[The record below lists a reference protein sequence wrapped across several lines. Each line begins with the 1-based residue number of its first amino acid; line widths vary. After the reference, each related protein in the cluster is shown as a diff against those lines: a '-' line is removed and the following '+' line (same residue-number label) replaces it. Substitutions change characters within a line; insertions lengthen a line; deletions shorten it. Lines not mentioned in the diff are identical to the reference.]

1 MQDGHISGP
10 DGVSLGDHTI
20 PVDPESVARAL
31 GEAIRRHHAG
41 TETGQVNAMASMA
54 STLEKQASAQPDAV
68 MATGPYLGR
77 PVLEL
82 ARLAAETV
90 SVLPPAIRPSV
101 PIRAGLT
108 LADCVLSRDGRIVID
123 GLRADGDRE
132 IELAAAAVALGG
144 RHGPAVVAPLLDAYG
159 MDQFDLRRLDTAQL
173 LVSVAAQ
180 LGVDLGAVAGCG

>member
-1 MQDGHISGP
+1 
-10 DGVSLGDHTI
+10 
-20 PVDPESVARAL
+20 
-31 GEAIRRHHAG
+31 
-41 TETGQVNAMASMA
+41 MASMA
-54 STLEKQASAQPDAV
+54 SALEKQASAQPDAV

-82 ARLAAETV
+82 ARL
-90 SVLPPAIRPSV
+90 PQRPFPSFRRLFVRRV

-108 LADCVLSRDGRIVID
+108 LADCAIRDGRIVID

-144 RHGPAVVAPLLDAYG
+144 RYGSAVVAPLLDAYG